1 MRSLRYKIGMG
12 YFILVSIIIA
22 TSVFA
27 IYHFSKFGTM
37 VEKILRSN
45 YNGIVAAEGMVIAL
59 ERQELALVFEF
70 VSDQQESKKA
80 FEKNHAEF
88 LNWYNQAV
96 KGMAQ
101 PLEPMFLDSIKITYE
116 RYLGY
121 ADSLYHLIQTEEDIS
136 VAKAYQFAVIRPII
150 TKLKSQCF
158 NLMEVNH
165 RGIVASNAEAK
176 RTSHEAIIAVVVV
189 SILAITTSIFTG
201 YQLTRIILR
210 PLDKL
215 TKTIRRIG
223 QGHLHHKIDITTDD
237 EIGELGREFN
247 KMTERLYEY
256 DRINL
261 AQLITEK
268 KKTEAIVASI
278 PEPMIVTSEDNSI
291 VLMNNEAAHTLHL
304 KDDEWPGKKI
314 NDVVTNEQLKHLL
327 TFNQNSVDEAATA
340 ENVVQIPDGERV
352 NYYRICRTK
361 IFDEVSHVQWL
372 VTTLQDVTRFKQL
385 DQMKTEFMA
394 TVSHEFRTPLT
405 SINMVIDILLQELL
419 GKLNQQQRD
428 LIASAKNDSERL
440 SKMMKELLDL
450 SKLELGKYKMKISS
464 VNFRELIEAAIRPL
478 QLPFQEKGIALEVS
492 VESTVPEVAVDQ
504 MQITSVIVNL
514 VNNALRYT
522 DTGGRVSVTATM
534 EEDAVH
540 VCVADNGRGIPP
552 ESLNSI
558 FDKFVQV
565 KQPADTTPGS
575 VGLGLAIAKERV
587 KMHGGEIWVESKV
600 GRGSQF
606 YFTLPLQRNSEDQLG

>member
-1 MRSLRYKIGMG
+1 MSSLRYKLGMG
-12 YFILVSIIIA
+12 YFILVGIIIT
-22 TSVFA
+22 TSVFS
-27 IYHFSKFGTM
+27 IYHFSKFGSLI
-37 VEKILRSN
+37 EKILRSN
-45 YNGIVAAEGMVIAL
+45 YNGIIAAEGMVIAL
-59 ERQELALVFEF
+59 ERQELALLSEF
-70 VSDQQESKKA
+70 VGNQKESKKA
-80 FEKNHAEF
+80 FDKNHFQF
-88 LNWYNQAV
+88 LYWYEHAIE
-96 KGMAQ
+96 GMAQ
-101 PLEPMFLDSIKITYE
+101 PLEPVFLDSIKISYKL
-116 RYLGY
+116 YLQST
-121 ADSLYHLIQTEEDIS
+121 DSLYHFIQMEQDFS
-136 VAKAYQFAVIRPII
+136 KAKAYQFAAVRPIV
-150 TKLKSQCF
+150 TKLKQQCI

-165 RGIVASNAEAK
+165 NAIVLSNAEAK
-176 RTSHEAIIAVVVV
+176 RTSQEAIIAVIVV
-189 SILAITTSIFTG
+189 SIIAISTSIFTW

-256 DRINL
+256 DKINL

-278 PEPMIVTSEDNSI
+278 PEPMVVTSEDNSI
-291 VLMNNEAAHTLHL
+291 VLMNNEAAHILHL
-304 KDDEWPGKKI
+304 KNDEWPGKKI
-314 NDVVTNEQLKHLL
+314 NDVVLNEQLKQLL
-327 TFNQNSVDEAATA
+327 TFNQNQIDETA
-340 ENVVQIPDGERV
+340 ISENVVHVLDGERTS
-352 NYYRICRTK
+352 YYRLCRTK

-464 VNFRELIEAAIRPL
+464 VNFRELIETAIRPL
-478 QLPFQEKGIALEVS
+478 QLPFQEKGIALEIS
-492 VESTVPEVAVDQ
+492 VDPTLPELAVDQ

-522 DTGGRVSVTATM
+522 DTGGRVSIIASLEGDDVQ
-534 EEDAVH
+534 
-540 VCVADNGRGIPP
+540 VCVADNGRGIPT
-552 ESLNSI
+552 ESIGSI

-565 KQPADTTPGS
+565 KQPADLTPGS
-575 VGLGLAIAKERV
+575 VGLGLSIAKERV
-587 KMHGGEIWVESKV
+587 KMHGGQIWVESKV

-606 YFTLPLQRNSEDQLG
+606 YFTLPLQRNSEDQSE